1 MNTSV
6 SLKIL
11 PPGDKFGALR
21 AGLCAT
27 ALALMA
33 PSALLAADGFA
44 NVSGTTT
51 GGAGGPT
58 VTVSTLAAFQSA
70 VTGTTARIINVS
82 GTINLGSSNFD
93 IGSNK
98 TITGVGAGSGF
109 IGDLRAKN
117 QTNLILQNL
126 NFSNPSG
133 VGDGDG
139 LTFQITTHY
148 FVTHC
153 TFKQC
158 ADGEFDQTHACDFGT
173 VSWCKFLYT
182 SDTGHDFVNLIGHSD
197 SNSSEDTGHL
207 RITMHHNWYSTLCKE
222 RMPRVRFGR
231 VHVYNNYYGAAG
243 NNYNVGIGNDCQ
255 VLLENC
261 YFDSQSNGNTWKNYS
276 SSGHQ
281 GLIHWNS
288 GNVFVNTAIA
298 TWAPNSTVFSP
309 PYSYSLTAG
318 SSVKSVVTNA
328 STGAGT
334 H

>member
-1 MNTSV
+1 MKNHSKTFVKGIASGLAIFVVGSV
-6 SLKIL
+6 S
-11 PPGDKFGALR
+11 PVMG
-21 AGLCAT
+21 
-27 ALALMA
+27 
-33 PSALLAADGFA
+33 ADGYA

-51 GGAGGPT
+51 GGAGGST
-58 VTVSTLAAFQSA
+58 VTVTTLSAFQSA
-70 VTGTTARIINVS
+70 VTGTTPTIINVS
-82 GTINLGSSNFD
+82 GTINLGSSDFD

-98 TITGVGAGSGF
+98 TIQGVGANSGF
-109 IGDLRAKN
+109 IGDLRSKHQSN
-117 QTNLILQNL
+117 IIIQNL
-126 NFSNPSG
+126 NFTNPSG

-139 LTFQITTHY
+139 FTVQYTTHY

-158 ADGEFDQTHACDFGT
+158 TDGELDQTHACDFGT
-173 VSWCKFLYT
+173 VSWCKFFYT

-197 SNSSEDTGHL
+197 SNASEDTGKLH
-207 RITMHHNWYSTLCKE
+207 ITMHHNWYSTLCKE

-255 VLLENC
+255 VLLETS
-261 YFDSQSNGNTWKNYS
+261 YFDSQTDPWKNYS

-288 GNVFVNTAIA
+288 GNVFVNTTIP
-298 TWAPNSTVFSP
+298 TWAPNSTVFTP
-309 PYSYSLTAG
+309 PYSYTLTAG
-318 SSVKSVVTNA
+318 SSVKSVVTAA
-328 STGAGT
+328 SNGAGT